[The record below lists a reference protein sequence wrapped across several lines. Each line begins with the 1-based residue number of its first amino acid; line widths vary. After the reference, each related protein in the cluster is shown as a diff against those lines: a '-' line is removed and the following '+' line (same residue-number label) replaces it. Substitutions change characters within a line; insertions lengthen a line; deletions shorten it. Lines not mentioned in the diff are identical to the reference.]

1 MIDLYTWP
9 TPNGFKVSIML
20 EEIGLPYTVIPIDIT
35 AGDQFD
41 PAYLALNPNNKMPT
55 IVDPDGPEGRPYTVF
70 ESGAILMYL
79 AEKSGAFMPSDVAG
93 RYLVVQWLMFQM
105 GGLGPMLGQ
114 AHHFRTYAPEPIP
127 YAVERYTNEAAR
139 LYGVMDRRLGEVEYL
154 AGDYSIAD
162 MASFPWIRPYKR
174 QGQVLDEYPN
184 LKRWF
189 DAIDTRPAVKR
200 GLEVLA
206 DRKGPAKDMDEKT
219 RSVLF
224 GDAQYARR

>member
-20 EEIGLPYTVIPIDIT
+20 EEIGLPYTVIPVDIN

-55 IVDPDGPEGRPYTVF
+55 IVDHDGPDGQPYTVF

-79 AEKSGAFMPSDVAG
+79 AEKSGMFMPVNIAG
-93 RYLVVQWLMFQM
+93 RYTVVEWLMFQM

-114 AHHFRTYAPEPIP
+114 AHHFRSYAPEPIP
-127 YAVERYTNEAAR
+127 YAIDRYTNEAAR
-139 LYGVMDRRLGEVEYL
+139 LYGVLDRRLGEVDYL
-154 AGDYSIAD
+154 AGEYSIAD
-162 MASFPWIRPYKR
+162 IASFPWIRPYKR
-174 QGQVLDEYPN
+174 QGQVLDDYPN
-184 LKRWF
+184 VKRWF
-189 DAIDTRPAVKR
+189 EAIDARPAVKR
-200 GLEVLA
+200 GLDVLA
-206 DRKGPAKDMDEKT
+206 DRKGPARDMDEKT

-224 GDAQYARR
+224 GEAQYARR